1 MSPIKLLLMK
11 VSESKVYQE
20 SVHMNYDK
28 LHCIAC
34 TYRYARLER
43 PQRGREDKVS
53 FRVGQSIPK
62 FVLRTRRRKER
73 RRKG

>member
-1 MSPIKLLLMK
+1 MK

-28 LHCIAC
+28 LHCMAC

-43 PQRGREDKVS
+43 PQTGREDKFS
-53 FRVGQSIPK
+53 CRVGQSIPN
-62 FVLRTRRRKER
+62 FVLRMRRRKEK
-73 RRKG
+73 RRKR